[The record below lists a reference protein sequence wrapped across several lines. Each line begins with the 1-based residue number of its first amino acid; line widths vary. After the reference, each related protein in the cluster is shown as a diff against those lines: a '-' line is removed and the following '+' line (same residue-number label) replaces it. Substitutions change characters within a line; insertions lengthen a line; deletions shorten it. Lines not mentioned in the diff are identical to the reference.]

1 MKTFAITLTSGYTG
15 HIPAQD
21 FLEDNEWLRFYCGDV
36 SHPVASYPREMVTRV
51 TELVFG
57 AEEELVTDNGFSD

>member
-15 HIPAQD
+15 HIPAYD
-21 FLEDNEWLRFYCGDV
+21 FAEDAGWLRFHCGDV
-36 SHPVASYPREMVTRV
+36 THPIASYPREMVKRV

-57 AEEELVTDNGFSD
+57 AEDEMETDNGFSD

>member
-21 FLEDNEWLRFYCGDV
+21 FALDNEWLRFHWGDV
-36 SHPVASYPREMVTRV
+36 SHPVASYPRETVQRV

-57 AEEELVTDNGFSD
+57 MEDELVSDNGFSD